1 MQKETLMSVAVHRLN
16 SIIRESISKVFQKA
30 WQQRTP
36 SNNGTLMQRRQSGLL
51 AVITLL
57 AISGCGNP
65 ENSGTQPGPGP
76 LPKVKIAQPLSQEV
90 TEWDE
95 YTGRI
100 EAVDSVDVRA
110 RVSGYLEKVNFTAG
124 DRVHKGDLLFLIDPR
139 PFTAQLNY
147 AEAELERAKSRHEL
161 AKNDLARAERLFS
174 AKAISEEEHDARSK
188 GLRETVA
195 AVQSA
200 QANVYTAKL
209 NLEFTKVRAP
219 IDGRIG
225 RELITAGNVVSGG
238 GADATLL
245 TFIVSTDPVY
255 VYVDADERSVLKYRR
270 QAQKGGRGN
279 LGDERT
285 PVELAV
291 ADEAS
296 FPHQGRLDYISPR
309 EDAATGTLTLRGV
322 FANPDQLL
330 SPGFFARMRVRGSAP
345 YPAILVPD
353 RAIGTDQ
360 AQRFIWVVNQ
370 ESQVEYRKVE
380 LGAHIGQSRV
390 ITQGL
395 KPEEWVVI
403 EGIQKLRP
411 GIKVTSER
419 ISLAGAMETNKP

>member
-1 MQKETLMSVAVHRLN
+1 MQKETLLSVVVHHLSPLRKP
-16 SIIRESISKVFQKA
+16 SPEAFHRT
-30 WQQRTP
+30 WHQRAP
-36 SNNGTLMQRRQSGLL
+36 SSDGTLMQRTRVGLL
-51 AVITLL
+51 AAIALL
-57 AISGCGNP
+57 GMTGCGNHD
-65 ENSGTQPGPGP
+65 ESGSQPGQTPN
-76 LPKVKIAQPLSQEV
+76 VKIAQPLSQDV

-100 EAVDSVDVRA
+100 EAVNSVDVRA
-110 RVSGYLEKVNFTAG
+110 RVSGYLEKVNFKAG
-124 DRVHKGDLLFLIDPR
+124 DKVSKGDLLFLIDPK

-161 AKNDLARAERLFS
+161 AKNDLSRAERLFR

-200 QANVYTAKL
+200 QANVYTARL

-225 RELITAGNVVSGG
+225 RELITAGNVVNGG
-238 GADATLL
+238 GGDATLL

-270 QAQKGGRGN
+270 QAQKGGRGS
-279 LGDERT
+279 LGDEQT

-291 ADEAS
+291 ADEVN
-296 FPHQGRLDYISPR
+296 FPHPGHLDYISPR

-322 FANPDQLL
+322 FTNQDELL

-345 YPAILVPD
+345 YPAILIPD

-360 AQRFIWVVNQ
+360 AQRFVWVVNQ
-370 ESQVEYRKVE
+370 ENQVEYRKVA

-390 ITQGL
+390 ITEGL
-395 KPEEWVVI
+395 KPEEWTVI
-403 EGIQKLRP
+403 EGIQKLKP
-411 GIKVTSER
+411 GIKVNPER
-419 ISLAGAMETNKP
+419 ISPTERNGEK